1 MCAVRQEGEDP
12 QVEHHFA
19 GLKASDAGFGVE
31 PERYHG
37 YLHTTKP
44 YTPPAGAPNSEKPSG
59 APAVVFSGKV
69 PSQPGSYMD
78 YYRDVA
84 KAVRGE
90 GEVVVKPE
98 ESRMGIRV
106 IELARQSAREG
117 RTVQWSER

>member
-1 MCAVRQEGEDP
+1 MQT
-12 QVEHHFA
+12 EHHFA
-19 GLKASDAGFGVE
+19 GLLASDPSFGRE

-37 YLHTTKP
+37 YLHTRKP
-44 YTPPAGAPNSEKPSG
+44 FTPSSPSADSTAPSD
-59 APAVVFSGKV
+59 PAVVFSGRV

-78 YYRDVA
+78 FYRDVV

-106 IELARQSAREG
+106 IELARQSAKEG
-117 RTVQWSER
+117 RTVEWSER